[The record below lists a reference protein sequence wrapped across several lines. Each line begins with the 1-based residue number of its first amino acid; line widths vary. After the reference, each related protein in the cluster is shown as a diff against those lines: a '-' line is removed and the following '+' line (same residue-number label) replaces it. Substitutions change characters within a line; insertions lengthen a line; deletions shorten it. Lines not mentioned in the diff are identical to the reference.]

1 MLAWCACVRA
11 NAESNNDEMKFDV
24 VLCSMGTSYK
34 GYCSNMSRTI
44 LIDPP
49 TKVPTERQP

>member
-1 MLAWCACVRA
+1 MCVACRA
-11 NAESNNDEMKFDV
+11 NAESNDDDMKFDV

-49 TKVPTERQP
+49 QKVGRE

>member
-1 MLAWCACVRA
+1 
-11 NAESNNDEMKFDV
+11 MKFDV

-49 TKVPTERQP
+49 AKVRTGWQPEHSIEYSLTLLLDSI